1 LSDYCGGATAAV
13 SAYPNNFGELMIC
26 GELLV
31 GRHFRRI
38 VAVLLPE

>member
-1 LSDYCGGATAAV
+1 LSDYCGGATGAV
-13 SAYPNNFGELMIC
+13 FVYPNNFGESMIC

-31 GRHFRRI
+31 GKHFRRI